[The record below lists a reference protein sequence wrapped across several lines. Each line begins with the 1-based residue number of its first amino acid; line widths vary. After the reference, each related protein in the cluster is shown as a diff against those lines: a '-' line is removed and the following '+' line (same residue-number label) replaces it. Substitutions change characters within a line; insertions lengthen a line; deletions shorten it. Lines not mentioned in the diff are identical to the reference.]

1 MEEMAL
7 GEDVF
12 ELLMEVLSQVALELI
27 QLTPK
32 IFISIIVIVLSF
44 LVVKVLNTILSK
56 LLGFAKLDE
65 LLKEASGV
73 SMPFSVERLLTFLV
87 DLGVALIALYSLVS
101 LFLGAE
107 YVRFMN
113 DVLAYGG
120 KLVSVVAM
128 SLIILAAFNT
138 VIGRVRMESRLKIY
152 TRFVVLLIIT
162 AMLIDVTALSPQTKA
177 ALSTGLAIGVGAFI
191 GVFAVWFFF
200 HEYLDRLIAK
210 KGR

>member
-32 IFISIIVIVLSF
+32 IFISIIVIVVSF
-44 LVVKVLNTILSK
+44 LVIKVLNTVLSK

-65 LLKEASGV
+65 LLREVSGV
-73 SMPFSVERLLTFLV
+73 SMPFSVGRLLTFLV

-128 SLIILAAFNT
+128 SLIILAAFNA
-138 VIGRVRMESRLKIY
+138 VIGKVRIESRLKIY

-162 AMLIDVTALSPQTKA
+162 AMLIDVTALSPQTKT